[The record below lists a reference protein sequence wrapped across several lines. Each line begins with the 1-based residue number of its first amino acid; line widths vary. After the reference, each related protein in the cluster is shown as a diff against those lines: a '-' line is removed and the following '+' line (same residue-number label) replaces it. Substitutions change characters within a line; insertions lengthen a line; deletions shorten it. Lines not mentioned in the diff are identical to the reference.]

1 MLLAFM
7 TNKNFG
13 FGTQI
18 RKSPFFDSTVK
29 WGATGF
35 SVYNHMYI
43 PRDFGNPEKNFW
55 NLIEKSILCDVAV
68 ERQVEITGPDAY
80 KFIQLIT
87 PRDLSKLSIGQ
98 CKYVLIVN
106 ERGGIINDPVLLR
119 LGENHFWLSLADSD
133 VLLWSQGVAVNS
145 KLEVN
150 INEPDVSPLQLQGPT
165 SKKIMIKLFGEDIKD
180 LKYYWF
186 RECELDGIPLIVSR
200 TGWSSEFGYEIFLR
214 DGSKGNELYEKIM
227 EAGKEHGL
235 EPGHTSSIRRIE
247 GGMLSYHA
255 DADINTNPFEL
266 GLDRLVY
273 LDSKIDFIGKDSL
286 KKIKKDGIKRKQ
298 IGLELQCKPLT
309 GPNTKFWPIS
319 IDGRKIGKVTSAVY
333 SPRLKKNIAL
343 AMVEIDHSEIGNI
356 MIVDIDDI
364 KVKSLVIE
372 KPFYDP
378 KKRITSA

>member
-1 MLLAFM
+1 MV
-7 TNKNFG
+7 NKNFG

-18 RKSPFFDSTVK
+18 RKSPYFDSTVK

-43 PRDFGNPEKNFW
+43 PRDFGSPEKNFW
-55 NLIEKSILCDVAV
+55 NLIEKAILCDVAV

-80 KFIQLIT
+80 KFIQLLT
-87 PRDLSKLSIGQ
+87 PRDLTKFSIGQ

-106 ERGGIINDPVLLR
+106 DNGGIINDPVLLR
-119 LGENHFWLSLADSD
+119 LAENHFWLSLADSD
-133 VLLWSQGVAVNS
+133 VLLWAQGVAVNS
-145 KLEVN
+145 GLNVR

-165 SKKIMIKLFGEDIKD
+165 SAEIMVKLFGEDIKK

-186 RECELDGIPLIVSR
+186 REYELDGIPLIVSR

-214 DGSKGNELYEKIM
+214 DGAKGNELYEKIM
-227 EAGKEHGL
+227 KAGKEYGL

-255 DADINTNPFEL
+255 DADINTNPYEL
-266 GLDRLVY
+266 GLERLVN
-273 LDSKIDFIGKDSL
+273 LDSKINFIGKEAL
-286 KKIKKDGIKRKQ
+286 KKIKKYGIKRKQ
-298 IGLELQCKPLT
+298 VGLEIDCKPLE
-309 GPNTKFWPIS
+309 GPNTSFWS
-319 IDGRKIGKVTSAVY
+319 IHNNGVIVGKVTSAVY

-343 AMVEIDHSEIGNI
+343 A
-356 MIVDIDDI
+356 IVDIKFSKIGNELVVRIND
-364 KVKSLVIE
+364 KEVKSKIIE

-378 KKRITSA
+378 KKKIASS